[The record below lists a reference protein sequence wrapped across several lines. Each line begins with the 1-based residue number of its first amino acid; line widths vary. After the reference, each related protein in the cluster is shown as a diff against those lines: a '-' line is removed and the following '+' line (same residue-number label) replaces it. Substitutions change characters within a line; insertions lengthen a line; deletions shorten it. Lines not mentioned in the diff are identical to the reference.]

1 LGNNSI
7 NALAL
12 VDIVV
17 AAILSEL
24 TPVKKILKTLP
35 SRADPPAEALERWRA
50 SLSPCNVQAVAR

>member
-24 TPVKKILKTLP
+24 TPVKKILKNLP
-35 SRADPPAEALERWRA
+35 SHAGPPAEELERWLA
-50 SLSPCNVQAVAR
+50 SLSPWNVQAVAR